1 MGEMLWPVVPGH
13 TLPRMFDETSRAAPA
28 GFRDALARLRQA
40 QKSARGGPPYSIFVN
55 RPTGRILA
63 ALAYRAGLTP
73 NQVTG
78 LSAVATFAGIGL
90 LAAAPASL
98 VTGIT
103 VAVLLVLGYAL
114 DSADGQLA
122 RLRGGG
128 SLQGEWLDHTVDSLK
143 VVVVHLAVLVTWYLH
158 LDLPAGWLAVP
169 LAFAA
174 ASSVHFFGMV
184 LVDLLARVTR
194 AETSVP
200 APAKVAPAASLSLLK
215 LPTDYGVLCLAMV
228 LLGSHALFV
237 GVYTVLAVA
246 TVGYTLLVVVKWRR
260 DVVALDALRSAH
272 RTGAAADP
280 AQGATV
286 A

>member
-1 MGEMLWPVVPGH
+1 MS
-13 TLPRMFDETSRAAPA
+13 DETSGAPRT
-28 GFRDALARLRQA
+28 GFHDALARLREA

-55 RPTGRILA
+55 RPMGRVLA
-63 ALAYRAGLTP
+63 ALAYEAGLTP

-78 LSAVATFAGIGL
+78 LSAAATFAGIGL
-90 LAAAPASL
+90 LVAAPASF

-103 VAVLLVLGYAL
+103 VSVLLVLGYAL

-122 RLRGGG
+122 RLQGGG

-184 LVDLLARVTR
+184 LVDLLGRVTR
-194 AETSVP
+194 AEAALP
-200 APAKVAPAASLSLLK
+200 APTKVARAASLSLLK

-228 LLGSHALFV
+228 LLGWHGLFV
-237 GVYTVLAVA
+237 GVYTLLAAA
-246 TVGYTLLVVVKWRR
+246 TTGYTLLVVLKWRR
-260 DVVALDALRSAH
+260 DVVALDALRVEH
-272 RTGAAADP
+272 RTSPRAEPGGAS
-280 AQGATV
+280 ATV